1 MLKNLL
7 ATICISSA
15 IGSNANLPLN
25 DSNSLSGLD
34 TYYIGEVDLDFTRVD
49 YLPMW
54 LYSYDGDEYT
64 GVLRFNTRFITRVGV
79 AIDRGTIEYTIPTF
93 YIHFYSMEVYFN
105 AHFTGYLQ
113 NGDYDTVVEFNNIVG
128 STFSLNTELFTR
140 FISQYN
146 TITGNE
152 YNVTGAITYLSQDT
166 LVDMF
171 GVTLNQVYDEY
182 DISVSFMGLN
192 KGMFSED
199 FYNGHFDESLD
210 DTYYYNLFS
219 TENNQMEKNPIPY
232 IYDSFKN
239 YYYGVMSGDGSLETY
254 NRGYNNGYND
264 GYNAAYSIGYNV
276 GYDAALGANGTAIT
290 IFNGILSI
298 GMLPINIFLKILNF
312 DILGI
317 NMANF
322 ISALLSICLTLI
334 IIRTILGT
342 NK

>member
-15 IGSNANLPLN
+15 LGASANLPLN

-34 TYYIGEVDLDFTRVD
+34 SYYIGEVDLDFTRVD
-49 YLPMW
+49 YLPTW
-54 LYSYDGDEYT
+54 LLSYDNDEYT
-64 GVLRFNTRFITRVGV
+64 GVMRFNTRFKTRVGV
-79 AIDRGTIEYTIPTF
+79 AIDRNTVEYTIPTF
-93 YIHFYSMEVYFN
+93 YIHFYSMEVYFY
-105 AHFTGYLQ
+105 AHFTGYLM
-113 NGDYDTVVEFNNIVG
+113 NGDYDNVVEFNNIVE
-128 STFSLNTELFTR
+128 STFSLNTELFSK

-146 TITGNE
+146 TITGND
-152 YNVTGAITYLSQDT
+152 YNVSGAITYLSQDT
-166 LVDMF
+166 LDDMF
-171 GVTLNQVYDEY
+171 GVTILQAYDGYSMQVD
-182 DISVSFMGLN
+182 FMGLQ
-192 KGMFSED
+192 KGMNED
-199 FYNGHFDESLD
+199 NFYNGHFDEDLN
-210 DTYYYNLFS
+210 DTYYFNLFS
-219 TENNQMEKNPIPY
+219 TTNNQMERNPIPY

-264 GYNAAYSIGYNV
+264 GYNAAYNIGYYV
-276 GYDAALGANGTAIT
+276 GYDAALGTNGTAIT